1 MYTHSIRA
9 REERE
14 GPRSAKTKKYR
25 NEFKF
30 KDKVD
35 EVEKESWKTKILPSE
50 IGGSLNV
57 A

>member
-14 GPRSAKTKKYR
+14 GPQSAKTKKYR

-30 KDKVD
+30 KVD

>member
-14 GPRSAKTKKYR
+14 GPQSAKTKKYR